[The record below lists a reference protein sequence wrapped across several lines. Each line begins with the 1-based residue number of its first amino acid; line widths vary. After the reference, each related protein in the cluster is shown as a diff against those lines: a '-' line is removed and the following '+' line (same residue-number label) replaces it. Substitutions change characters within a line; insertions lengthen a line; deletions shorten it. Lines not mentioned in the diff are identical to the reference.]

1 MLTVIDIGIYK
12 ELSKIAP
19 TIELKSFNR
28 IKSFDGDYNENIGA
42 FKVIAKSLNKEKQG
56 KNV

>member
-1 MLTVIDIGIYK
+1 MLTVIDIKGIYK

-19 TIELKSFNR
+19 TIEL
-28 IKSFDGDYNENIGA
+28 KSFDGDYNENIGA